1 MSSHI
6 KHMDK
11 IDAQHLSNFKHP
23 NVSTF
28 CWYNFY
34 CAKFYFKKF
43 KISLSRM
50 ELPNAFSIDFLFIFF
65 NSKTLIP
72 LEIIA
77 TAVAQKKKE
86 GVRQPLQLSP
96 GYATATWGHYT
107 GQTDLKINLGRVV

>member
-65 NSKTLIP
+65 NSKTLTP

-77 TAVAQKKKE
+77 TAVAQKKK
-86 GVRQPLQLSP
+86 RRDSATPATLSRLRHCYV
-96 GYATATWGHYT
+96 GSLYWA
-107 GQTDLKINLGRVV
+107 N